1 MPSAFQYQNIARW
14 GIIGTVCASAILAVY
29 YSHVF
34 KHGATYSRCSP
45 SLAEAGTGGVPVSAS
60 RTKLIWQSFQSRAV
74 KQAGSP
80 NVLPPL
86 ENYRLAGTFF
96 LEGTGESQRRAIIDD
111 IAKRSQTILGE
122 GEALD
127 DATVERIFRDH
138 VVLRTL
144 SGTRELWV
152 DFVINSR
159 VGSSVL
165 ATNVVTAQSG
175 NTNRFGCVQVQDN
188 RWRFSR
194 KPILD
199 YYQELLDEP
208 DRMVAV
214 FDTMKPVR
222 DEQNKITGY
231 VVGIE
236 GEKDFFDAMGLRQ
249 GDIVR
254 AVNSFPMTNRRRAE
268 AFIDQFLKNQLNAVV
283 LDVERGGQT
292 VKQVYQIQ
300 P

>member
-1 MPSAFQYQNIARW
+1 MPSAFQYQSITKW
-14 GIIGTVCASAILAVY
+14 GMIGSVCASVLLSVY
-29 YSHVF
+29 YGHVF
-34 KHGATYSRCSP
+34 RHGPSRQSDVLLVIG
-45 SLAEAGTGGVPVSAS
+45 SGTGSVSVSSGPTNLAW
-60 RTKLIWQSFQSRAV
+60 RSFQSRSV
-74 KQAGSP
+74 KQPGNSIAPQSI
-80 NVLPPL
+80 
-86 ENYRLAGTFF
+86 EKYRLAGTFF
-96 LEGTGESQRRAIIDD
+96 LEGTGPSQSRAIIDD
-111 IAKRSQTILGE
+111 ITKHSQAILGE
-122 GEALD
+122 GESLD
-127 DATVERIFRDH
+127 DAMVERIFRDH
-138 VVLRTL
+138 VILRTS
-144 SGTRELWV
+144 SGSRELWV
-152 DFVINSR
+152 DFVTRPVEGASAA
-159 VGSSVL
+159 
-165 ATNVVTAQSG
+165 ATNLVTNQSG
-175 NTNRFGCVQVQDN
+175 STNRFGCIQIQDN
-188 RWRFSR
+188 RWRFGR

-222 DEQNKITGY
+222 DGQNRITGY

-268 AFIDQFLKNQLNAVV
+268 AFIDQFLKNQLNVVV

-292 VKQVYQIQ
+292 VKQVYQVQ